1 MAVRS
6 SIVKALSVV
15 LLLGAAC
22 RTVRE
27 VRPPPRGEASSD
39 GETKLHLR
47 DGDLLVASHWSSDGD
62 TFTVTGTRFDAER
75 RQTGEGIFTVRRD
88 DIVLVERSVVTDT
101 IASGGSVAAL
111 SFATAASVAG
121 SVACAVNPKACF
133 GSCPTFYVTDGG
145 REALQAE
152 GFSTSVA
159 RAFEADDLDDLPLA
173 RPVDGAVTL
182 AMRNEALETHVTRRV
197 SLLAVDSPAGS
208 RAYREF
214 EREAI
219 HAVGDEVAAVD
230 CDAPAVCPLLS
241 DRDGREWN
249 PGSDG
254 VDLATRTSVVLRFP
268 ALHAREGA
276 LVLGARNSLMS
287 TYLFYQAIAWLG
299 RSYGALLAS
308 AERGDPALGRSIAA
322 FAQLLG
328 GVDVSVRRA
337 DGTWALAGTL
347 PYIGPNAA
355 ATRAVPITPPSPDA
369 PFEVRVEFARA
380 HWRIDSLRAA
390 PIVARDLPVT
400 EVAAEVVARA
410 GRDARADA
418 RSLRGEGDRLVTM
431 PGDELTLRFA
441 VPPARGNA
449 AYLLR
454 TRGYYYEWMRAP
466 WLREENPPRAHRLLA
481 DPASALRELAAPYHS
496 QEAEM
501 DAIFNAS
508 RFARPGSP

>member
-6 SIVKALSVV
+6 SVVKALSLVM
-15 LLLGAAC
+15 LLGAAC

-27 VRPPPRGEASSD
+27 VRPPPRGEASSEE
-39 GETKLHLR
+39 ETKLHLR
-47 DGDLLVASHWSSDGD
+47 DGDVIIATRWSSDGD
-62 TFTVTGTRFDAER
+62 TFTATGTRFDAER
-75 RQTGEGIFTVRRD
+75 RRTGEGIFTVRRD
-88 DIVLVERSVVTDT
+88 EIVLVERSVNSGEA
-101 IASGGSVAAL
+101 ASPGALAAL
-111 SFATAASVAG
+111 SLATAASVAG
-121 SVACAVNPKACF
+121 SVGCALNPKACF

-173 RPVDGAVTL
+173 HAVDGAVTL

-197 SLLAVDSPAGS
+197 SLLAVDAPAGS
-208 RAYREF
+208 HAYREF
-214 EREAI
+214 EREAM
-219 HAVGDEVAAVD
+219 HAVGDEVAAAD

-241 DRDGREWN
+241 ERDGREWN

-254 VDLATRTSVVLRFP
+254 VDLATRAAVVLRFP

-299 RSYGALLAS
+299 RSYGELLAG
-308 AERGDPALGRSIAA
+308 AERGDATLGRSIAA
-322 FAQLLG
+322 FARLLG

-337 DGTWALAGTL
+337 DGSWALAGTL

-369 PFEVRVEFARA
+369 PFEVRLEFVRA

-390 PIVARDLPVT
+390 PLVVRGLPVT
-400 EVAAEVVARA
+400 EVAAEAVARA
-410 GRDARADA
+410 GRDCPADA

-431 PGDELTLRFA
+431 PGDELTLRFV
-441 VPPARGNA
+441 VPPARGNP

-466 WLREENPPRAHRLLA
+466 WLREENPARAHRLLA

-508 RFARPGSP
+508 RFARPGAP